1 MINSTEIARGI
12 HRVSL
17 WDEKDLAGIIF
28 PGASYNL
35 YLIAA
40 GQPAIVQTMFR
51 RTFARLRAKVSEI
64 LDPASLRCIVV
75 PHHEGDSSGAINEWL
90 AAAPRAVPVCS
101 ELCAVLSLRD
111 FADKEPMVVSD
122 GQVLDL
128 GSHRLRFLITP
139 QVNQWDS
146 LMVYEET
153 TRTLFSNDLFSTPG
167 VEIITDRD
175 MSQETL
181 EAARHLG
188 YQPDDRVGLTRALDK
203 IEALEVEIIATMHGP
218 ALTGH
223 IDKLIR
229 CFRENSLAPAMA

>member
-1 MINSTEIARGI
+1 MIDTTEIAPGI

-35 YLIAA
+35 FLIAA
-40 GQPAIVQTMFR
+40 EQPVIIQTMFR
-51 RTFARLRAKVSEI
+51 RTFPRLRAKVSEI
-64 LDPASLRCIVV
+64 LDPASLRYIVV

-122 GQVLDL
+122 GQVVDL
-128 GSHRLRFLITP
+128 GSHRLRFLMTP

-153 TRTLFSNDLFSTPG
+153 THTLFPNDLFSTPG
-167 VEIITDRD
+167 VEIVTDRD

-181 EAARHLG
+181 QAARELG

-203 IEALEVEIIATMHGP
+203 IEALQLKVIATMHGP
-218 ALTGH
+218 ALTEH
-223 IDKLIR
+223 FEKLLR
-229 CFRENSLAPAMA
+229 WFRDNSLAPVAA